1 MPAALYDIPDPRDRA
16 AQYRQS
22 AINSYSQQT
31 PNIPI
36 KAPPKTM
43 GGAMTNAMGA
53 GATGA
58 GIGTMISS
66 SAMAGPIG
74 LAAGAIFGAASYF
87 LS

>member
-16 AQYRQS
+16 SQHMQS
-22 AINSYSQQT
+22 AIGTYGQQT
-31 PNIPI
+31 PNI
-36 KAPPKTM
+36 KTPGKTIGGGMMNMM
-43 GGAMTNAMGA
+43 GG

-66 SAMAGPIG
+66 SAAAGPIG
-74 LAAGAIFGAASYF
+74 FGAGALFGAASYF